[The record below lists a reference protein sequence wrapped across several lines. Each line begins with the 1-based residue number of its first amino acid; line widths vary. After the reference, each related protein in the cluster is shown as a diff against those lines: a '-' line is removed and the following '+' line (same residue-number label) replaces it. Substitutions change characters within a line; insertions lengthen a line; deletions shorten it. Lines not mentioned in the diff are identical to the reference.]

1 MKKLNIYFIRDQHR
15 FIYVLGKPKFKITE
29 TDYGDGWSVFIGYG
43 NDRYIRIYYGDI
55 PSIDIFFLNH
65 KGSIRFKDK
74 GIRRNVDGKYFYTF
88 ESV

>member
-1 MKKLNIYFIRDQHR
+1 MN
-15 FIYVLGKPKFKITE
+15 YVIGKPKFKITE

-43 NDRYIRIYYGDI
+43 NDRYIRINYGDI

-74 GIRRNVDGKYFYTF
+74 GIRRNVDGKYFLYFRISLIITF
-88 ESV
+88 KLTFSSLYF